1 MTLHGYT
8 RGSADCVQ
16 ASCFEINAR

>member
-8 RGSADCVQ
+8 RGSAACVQ
-16 ASCFEINAR
+16 ASCFEINSR